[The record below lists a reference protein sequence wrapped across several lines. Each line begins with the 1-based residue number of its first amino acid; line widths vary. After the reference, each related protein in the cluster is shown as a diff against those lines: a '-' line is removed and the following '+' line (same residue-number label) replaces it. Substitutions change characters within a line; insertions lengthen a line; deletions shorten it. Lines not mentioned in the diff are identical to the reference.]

1 MDVINQAVE
10 KLLALEERPTVI
22 CYINDESAFM
32 MIRAL
37 NEHGVRVPQDISI
50 AGFDNLVTA
59 ATHTPSLTTV
69 QQNFLAIGKNAVQ
82 NMLYML
88 ENKTILNTVTDTK
101 IFLRDSTAAI

>member
-1 MDVINQAVE
+1 MIATFIGHRKIQNSE
-10 KLLALEERPTVI
+10 LLTE
-22 CYINDESAFM
+22 
-32 MIRAL
+32 
-37 NEHGVRVPQDISI
+37 
-50 AGFDNLVTA
+50 
-59 ATHTPSLTTV
+59 HTPSLTTV